1 MKLTKKTIFKATLLK
16 DDARTGF
23 KKGKEFYLKGVYW
36 NHGDVI
42 LVGQRC
48 VGEKNGHSVR
58 LGFPADSVD
67 VEVFESGASCQ

>member
-16 DDARTGF
+16 DDARTGY
-23 KKGKEFYLKGVYW
+23 KKGKEFYPKGVYW

-42 LVGQRC
+42 LVGKNG
-48 VGEKNGHSVR
+48 VGGKGGHSVR

-67 VEVFESGASCQ
+67 VEVE